1 MTLYNQDIICAIATG
16 TGGAIGVIRISGNGT
31 IALADKIF
39 SKDITKAKPY
49 TLHYGEIADSN
60 GKTIDQVLLSVFH
73 APHSYTGEESVEIS
87 CHNSPFILQTIMQ
100 LLFCHGARQA
110 EAGEFTQRAFLNGKL
125 DLSQAEAVADLIAST
140 NAATH
145 RMAMS
150 QMRGG
155 FSKQLTQLREQ
166 LLHLTTLVELELDF
180 SEQDVE
186 FADRSQ
192 LLTLSQEISSH
203 IQRLADSFQAG
214 NALKNGIPV
223 AIIGAPNVGK
233 STLLNTLLHEEKAIV
248 SDIQGTT
255 RDLIEDVIQIQGVTF
270 RFIDTAGIR
279 RTKDQIE
286 KMGIERSMQAAE
298 RAQII
303 ILLTEPNIP
312 FPELR
317 LKEEKPVLRVI
328 NKCDKNLPS
337 SSFLYHKTTSENLIH
352 ISAITGDGIQQLQK
366 ALIKEANIPQLTE
379 NDTIITNLRHH
390 QSLTQALQSINRV
403 IEGLQQNTADS
414 YIPTDLLAQDL
425 RECLHHLGTI
435 TGGTISNDEILASVF
450 RNFCIGK

>member
-31 IALADKIF
+31 IALTDKIF

-100 LLFCHGARQA
+100 LLFSHGARQA

-233 STLLNTLLHEEKAIV
+233 STLLNTLLHEERAIV

-352 ISAITGDGIQQLQK
+352 ISAIIGDGIQQLQK

-403 IEGLQQNTADS
+403 IEGLRQDTVET

>member
-39 SKDITKAKPY
+39 SKDITKVKPY
-49 TLHYGEIADSN
+49 TLHYGEIVDSN

-100 LLFCHGARQA
+100 LLFSHGARQA

-233 STLLNTLLHEEKAIV
+233 STLLNTLLHEERAIV

>member
-1 MTLYNQDIICAIATG
+1 
-16 TGGAIGVIRISGNGT
+16 
-31 IALADKIF
+31 
-39 SKDITKAKPY
+39 
-49 TLHYGEIADSN
+49 
-60 GKTIDQVLLSVFH
+60 
-73 APHSYTGEESVEIS
+73 
-87 CHNSPFILQTIMQ
+87 
-100 LLFCHGARQA
+100 
-110 EAGEFTQRAFLNGKL
+110 
-125 DLSQAEAVADLIAST
+125 
-140 NAATH
+140 
-145 RMAMS
+145 
-150 QMRGG
+150 
-155 FSKQLTQLREQ
+155 
-166 LLHLTTLVELELDF
+166 
-180 SEQDVE
+180 
-186 FADRSQ
+186 
-192 LLTLSQEISSH
+192 
-203 IQRLADSFQAG
+203 
-214 NALKNGIPV
+214 
-223 AIIGAPNVGK
+223 
-233 STLLNTLLHEEKAIV
+233 
-248 SDIQGTT
+248 
-255 RDLIEDVIQIQGVTF
+255 
-270 RFIDTAGIR
+270 
-279 RTKDQIE
+279 
-286 KMGIERSMQAAE
+286 MGIERSMQAAE

>member
-1 MTLYNQDIICAIATG
+1 MTLPNEDIICAIATG
-16 TGGAIGVIRISGNGT
+16 TGGAIGIIRISGKGC
-31 IALADKIF
+31 IELADRIF
-39 SKDITKAKPY
+39 SKDISKAKPY
-49 TLHYGEIADSN
+49 TLHYGNIQSPD
-60 GKTIDQVLLSVFH
+60 GTCIDKVLVSVFH
-73 APHSYTGEESVEIS
+73 APNSYTGEESIEIS
-87 CHNSPFILQTIMQ
+87 CHNSPYILQCIMEQ
-100 LLFCHGARQA
+100 LFRNGARQA
-110 EAGEFTQRAFLNGKL
+110 NAGEFTQRAFLNGKL
-125 DLSQAEAVADLIAST
+125 DLSQAEAVADLISST

-150 QMRGG
+150 QLRGG
-155 FSKQLTQLREQ
+155 FSKQLTHLRQQ
-166 LLHLTTLVELELDF
+166 LLHLTSLIELELDF

-186 FADRSQ
+186 FADRTQ
-192 LLTLSQEISSH
+192 LLSLSKEISNH
-203 IQRLADSFQAG
+203 IQQLANSFQAG

-233 STLLNTLLHEEKAIV
+233 STLLNNLLQEDRAIV
-248 SDIQGTT
+248 SNIQGTT
-255 RDLIEDVIQIQGVTF
+255 RDLIEDVIQIDGITF

-286 KMGIERSMQAAE
+286 KMGIERSLQAAE

-303 ILLTEPNIP
+303 ILLSEPNVP

-317 LKEEKPVLRVI
+317 IKEGKPILRVI

-337 SSFLYHKTTSENLIH
+337 SSFLYHKVSPQNLIH
-352 ISAITGDGIQQLQK
+352 ISAITGDGIQLLQK
-366 ALIKEANIPQLTE
+366 TLVREANIPQLTE
-379 NDTIITNLRHH
+379 NETVITNLRHY

-403 IEGLQQNTADS
+403 IEGMLQDPQSS

-435 TGGTISNDEILASVF
+435 TGGTITNDEVLESVF
-450 RNFCIGK
+450 KNFCIGK

>member
-1 MTLYNQDIICAIATG
+1 MTLHNQDIICAIATG

-100 LLFCHGARQA
+100 LLFSHGARQA

-192 LLTLSQEISSH
+192 LLTLSQEISCH

-233 STLLNTLLHEEKAIV
+233 STLLNTLLHEERAIV

-390 QSLTQALQSINRV
+390 QSLTRALQSINRV

>member
-16 TGGAIGVIRISGNGT
+16 SGGAIGVIRISGNGT

-100 LLFCHGARQA
+100 LLFSHGARQA

-403 IEGLQQNTADS
+403 IEGLRQDTVET

>member
-31 IALADKIF
+31 IALTDKIF

-100 LLFCHGARQA
+100 LLFSHGARQA

>member
-100 LLFCHGARQA
+100 LLFSHGARQA

>member
-39 SKDITKAKPY
+39 SKDITKVKPY
-49 TLHYGEIADSN
+49 TLHYGEIVDSN

-100 LLFCHGARQA
+100 LLFSHGARQA

-155 FSKQLTQLREQ
+155 FSKQLTQLRVQ
-166 LLHLTTLVELELDF
+166 LLHLNTLVELELDF

-233 STLLNTLLHEEKAIV
+233 STLLNTLLHEERAIV

>member
-39 SKDITKAKPY
+39 SKDITKVKPY

-100 LLFCHGARQA
+100 LLFSHGARQA

-233 STLLNTLLHEEKAIV
+233 STLLNTLLHEERAIV

-435 TGGTISNDEILASVF
+435 TGGTISNDEVLASVF

>member
-31 IALADKIF
+31 IALTDKIF

-100 LLFCHGARQA
+100 LLFSHGARQA

-233 STLLNTLLHEEKAIV
+233 STLLNTLLHEERAIV

>member
-1 MTLYNQDIICAIATG
+1 MTLHNQDIICAIATG

-31 IALADKIF
+31 IALTDKIF
-39 SKDITKAKPY
+39 SKDVTKAKPY

-100 LLFCHGARQA
+100 LLFSHGARQA

-233 STLLNTLLHEEKAIV
+233 STLLNTLLHEERAIV

>member
-1 MTLYNQDIICAIATG
+1 MTLHNQDIICAIATG

-31 IALADKIF
+31 IALTDKIF
-39 SKDITKAKPY
+39 SKDVTKAKPY

-100 LLFCHGARQA
+100 LLFSHGARQA

-233 STLLNTLLHEEKAIV
+233 STLLNTLLHEERAIV

-390 QSLTQALQSINRV
+390 QSLTRALQSINRV
-403 IEGLQQNTADS
+403 IEGLRQDTVET

-435 TGGTISNDEILASVF
+435 TGGTISSDEVLASVF